1 MKAPAGAPDE
11 SFLSC
16 GGQHDPFSAR
26 MTGCWRAHHGAPLRF
41 DRPATSPHY
50 ISTVLSPRSYLLT
63 TVVTGLLA
71 ACGEPRPAAPVLELP
86 LSGDTITTRDS
97 DVTGAAW
104 LNGNRWAILAAP
116 NETAG
121 IVDFSSR
128 TIKPLGG
135 SRSKDLRNPTTLFVS
150 QDSLY
155 LGDWG
160 QRRTTVW
167 TPAGRLIR
175 SFPTSNGVRGAL
187 PQARDSKGNF
197 YLDQYPLAGPDGSG
211 NRDSAAVLLIDP
223 GFGQADTIARLAPL
237 DIAEVVGDAGRRFER
252 RVFGGVDRW
261 GALPDGSVW
270 VARVYDNRVDWR
282 ASDGKWTRGQ
292 ALPDRVLEVTRYDR
306 ELFLR
311 KFPPELR
318 STAQDLPFAA
328 IKPPFEAAL
337 TSSDGRVWLE
347 KSRAPADSSRVYHV
361 VDRRGRLAQ
370 EVRLRGQGHIL
381 AVGPSAVLVAES
393 TADGTRLKSVG
404 LTPPARNP

>member
-1 MKAPAGAPDE
+1 M
-11 SFLSC
+11 
-16 GGQHDPFSAR
+16 
-26 MTGCWRAHHGAPLRF
+26 
-41 DRPATSPHY
+41 
-50 ISTVLSPRSYLLT
+50 LSPRSYLLA
-63 TVVTGLLA
+63 TVFTGVLA

-86 LSGDTITTRDS
+86 TAGDTITTRDS

-104 LNGNRWAILAAP
+104 LEGDRWAILAAP

-121 IVDFSSR
+121 IVDFSHR
-128 TIKPLGG
+128 TIRPLGG
-135 SRSKDLRNPTTLFVS
+135 GRSKDLRNPTTLFVS

-155 LGDWG
+155 IGDWG
-160 QRRTTVW
+160 QRRITVW

-175 SFPTSNGVRGAL
+175 WFPTSNAVRGAL

-197 YLDQYPLAGPDGSG
+197 YLDQYPPAGPDGSG
-211 NRDSAAVLLIDP
+211 NRDSAAVLLVDS
-223 GFGQADTIARLAPL
+223 GFAQADTIAKLAPL

-252 RVFGGVDRW
+252 RVFGGADHW

-282 ASDGKWTRGQ
+282 APDGKWTRGQ

-311 KFPPELR
+311 RFPPELR
-318 STAQDLPFAA
+318 GTAQQLPFAA

-337 TSSDGRVWLE
+337 TSAGGQVWLE
-347 KSRAPADSSRVYHV
+347 KSRAPADSARIYHV

-370 EVRLRGQGHIL
+370 EVRVRGQGRVV
-381 AVGPSAVLVAES
+381 AVGPRTVLVAES
-393 TADGTRLKSVG
+393 TPDGTRLKSVD
-404 LTPPARNP
+404 LTPPASNP

>member
-1 MKAPAGAPDE
+1 M
-11 SFLSC
+11 
-16 GGQHDPFSAR
+16 FSA
-26 MTGCWRAHHGAPLRF
+26 
-41 DRPATSPHY
+41 
-50 ISTVLSPRSYLLT
+50 VLLL
-63 TVVTGLLA
+63 
-71 ACGEPRPAAPVLELP
+71 ACGEPRSAAPVLELP
-86 LSGDTITTRDS
+86 ASGDTITTRDS

-104 LNGNRWAILAAP
+104 LDGNRWAILAAP

-121 IVDFSSR
+121 IVDFSDR
-128 TIKPLGG
+128 TIRPLGG

-150 QDSLY
+150 LDSLY
-155 LGDWG
+155 IGDWG

-175 SFPTSNGVRGAL
+175 SFPTSNAVRGAL

-197 YLDQYPLAGPDGSG
+197 YLDQYPPAGPDGSG
-211 NRDSAAVLLIDP
+211 NRDSAAVLQVDP
-223 GFGQADTIARLAPL
+223 GFAQADTIAKLAPL
-237 DIAEVVGDAGRRFER
+237 EIAEVVGDAGRRFER

-282 ASDGKWTRGQ
+282 TPDGKWSRGQ

-318 STAQDLPFAA
+318 GTAQDLPFAA

-337 TSSDGRVWLE
+337 TSAGGQVWLE

-361 VDRRGRLAQ
+361 VDRHGRLAQ
-370 EVRLRGQGHIL
+370 EVRLRGQGHVL

-393 TADGTRLKSVG
+393 TPDGTRLKSVG
-404 LTPPARNP
+404 LMPPARNP